1 MNKFISRSENETLAL
16 GRNFA
21 KILSGGF
28 VILLYGDL
36 GTGKTVFV
44 RGVCEALN
52 ISGVRSPSFTLI
64 NEYSRESGITGGEG
78 VRGNGFQ
85 GCPRDSNK
93 KFFSVIHADLYR
105 LDENNA
111 DSIGLEE
118 FCGLD
123 DFVVFIEWPERLKGI
138 ISDEI
143 IKISFTAIN
152 ESEREIKFSAQGL
165 KSEEAISKL

>member
-1 MNKFISRSENETLAL
+1 MNKFISRSENETLEL
-16 GRNFA
+16 GRKFA

-44 RGVCEALN
+44 RGVCESLN

-64 NEYSRESGITGGEG
+64 NEYQSE
-78 VRGNGFQ
+78 
-85 GCPRDSNK
+85 
-93 KFFSVIHADLYR
+93 KFIIIHADLYR